1 MKRLVRLYPRAWRA
15 RYEEETVAL
24 LDQQHASL
32 KSGIDL
38 VRGAADAHLHQH
50 FVTGRRPS
58 MAARLRASASAVFC
72 AYVGF
77 ALAYG
82 FLQKLADPQAPF
94 DAVAAAHTEVG
105 IAFTAIVA
113 GFAVAL
119 LAILAGGVPI
129 GYAVIAH
136 AIAARRR
143 DILSLCAVPL
153 VALATL
159 AGWTLLVVRA
169 LFPTGQGASGPTL
182 LAVVLVLSWIGLS
195 GLAMTVSMVAVARA
209 VARSEIDASLWR
221 FALAPATVAA
231 VAITVTLAATVTWG
245 ASVRAYAPSLFERD
259 LGTAWFSV
267 VVVVMAAATAIAGV
281 ALKRG
286 YAACATT

>member
-15 RYEEETVAL
+15 RYEEEIVTL
-24 LDQQHASL
+24 LDQQHTSL
-32 KSGIDL
+32 KGGVDL
-38 VRGAADAHLHQH
+38 VRGAVDAHLHPH

-58 MAARLRASASAVFC
+58 MAARLRTSASAVFC

-113 GFAVAL
+113 GFAAAL
-119 LAILAGGVPI
+119 LAILTGGLPI
-129 GYAVIAH
+129 GYAVVAH
-136 AIAARRR
+136 AIAPGRR

-159 AGWTLLVVRA
+159 AGWTLLVARA
-169 LFPTGQGASGPTL
+169 LVPADQGASGPPPACRDL
-182 LAVVLVLSWIGLS
+182 GALVD
-195 GLAMTVSMVAVARA
+195 R
-209 VARSEIDASLWR
+209 
-221 FALAPATVAA
+221 
-231 VAITVTLAATVTWG
+231 
-245 ASVRAYAPSLFERD
+245 SVRAGNDREHGGGRARRRAE
-259 LGTAWFSV
+259 
-267 VVVVMAAATAIAGV
+267 
-281 ALKRG
+281 
-286 YAACATT
+286 

>member
-15 RYEEETVAL
+15 RYEEETVTL

-32 KSGIDL
+32 KGSVDL
-38 VRGAADAHLHQH
+38 VRGAVDAHRHPH

-94 DAVAAAHTEVG
+94 DAVAAAHTPVG
-105 IAFTAIVA
+105 LAFTAIVV

-119 LAILAGGVPI
+119 LAILVGGAPI
-129 GYAVIAH
+129 GYAVVTQ

-159 AGWTLLVVRA
+159 TGWTLLVARVPVPA
-169 LFPTGQGASGPTL
+169 GQGASVPSP
-182 LAVVLVLSWIGLS
+182 LAVALVLSWVGLC
-195 GLAMTVSMVAVARA
+195 GLAVSASAAAIVRA
-209 VARSEIDASLWR
+209 IARSEIGVSLWR

-231 VAITVTLAATVTWG
+231 VSMAVALAATVAWG
-245 ASVRAYAPSLFERD
+245 ASVRAYAPSLFERN
-259 LGTAWFSV
+259 LGGAWFGV
-267 VVVVMAAATAIAGV
+267 VVVVMAVATGSASV

-286 YAACATT
+286 YAACATP

>member
-1 MKRLVRLYPRAWRA
+1 
-15 RYEEETVAL
+15 
-24 LDQQHASL
+24 
-32 KSGIDL
+32 
-38 VRGAADAHLHQH
+38 
-50 FVTGRRPS
+50 

-136 AIAARRR
+136 AIAAGRR

-159 AGWTLLVVRA
+159 AGWTLLVARA
-169 LFPTGQGASGPTL
+169 LVPADQGASGPPPACRDL
-182 LAVVLVLSWIGLS
+182 GALVD
-195 GLAMTVSMVAVARA
+195 R
-209 VARSEIDASLWR
+209 
-221 FALAPATVAA
+221 
-231 VAITVTLAATVTWG
+231 
-245 ASVRAYAPSLFERD
+245 SVRAGNDREHGGGRARRRAE
-259 LGTAWFSV
+259 
-267 VVVVMAAATAIAGV
+267 
-281 ALKRG
+281 
-286 YAACATT
+286 